1 MPEATIDENGWFV
14 CGECTWTPNVDML
27 IIDSPHNDISLAG
40 KYITYQQIFTPYC
53 TPGTWHR
60 LMTKLT
66 LTRYKRLPTVCFTR
80 ASLTRY
86 WISAY

>member
-1 MPEATIDENGWFV
+1 MPEATIDENGHFV
-14 CGECTWTPNVDML
+14 CGFYKWIPDMDIINVDL
-27 IIDSPHNDISLAG
+27 ISDDGADYLLAIH
-40 KYITYQQIFTPYC
+40 YLTTFTPYC